1 MKALTERGGRGC
13 SKLCSWEL
21 FVSEEGQ
28 PVQYFFPMAA
38 IGISYN
44 NPLKGFFG
52 RRREPGSRELKEKYE
67 LFVASRAN
75 LCQAKPSRQRGGAAP
90 LWLHT

>member
-38 IGISYN
+38 IGISYI
-44 NPLKGFFG
+44 
-52 RRREPGSRELKEKYE
+52 S
-67 LFVASRAN
+67 S
-75 LCQAKPSRQRGGAAP
+75 
-90 LWLHT
+90 